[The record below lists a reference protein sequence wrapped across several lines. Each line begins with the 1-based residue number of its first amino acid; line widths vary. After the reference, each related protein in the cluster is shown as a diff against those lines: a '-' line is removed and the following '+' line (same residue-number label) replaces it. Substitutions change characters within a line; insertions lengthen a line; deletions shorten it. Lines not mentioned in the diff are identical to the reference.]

1 MGTKYLL
8 DTNVIIDLFARRLPE
23 KAEFFVAQIIN
34 DDILLSVINKIEL
47 LGFSECEEEMSQIV
61 EIAQI
66 FYLDEIIAQKTIEIR
81 KKYKIKLPDAIIAA
95 TAICENLVLLSNNEN
110 DFKSIKELKLLNP
123 RKL

>member
-8 DTNVIIDLFARRLPE
+8 DTNIVIDLFAQQFPE
-23 KAEFFVAQIIN
+23 KAEFFVAQIMSE
-34 DDILLSVINKIEL
+34 DIFLSVINKIEL
-47 LGFSECEEEMSQIV
+47 LGFSECEKEMSQIV

-110 DFKSIKELKLLNP
+110 DFKNIKELKFLNP